1 MAELPG
7 TARVVV
13 IGGGSVGAS
22 VLYHLALKGWTD
34 CVLLERNEL
43 TSGSTWHAAGNCP
56 NASGSWSILKLQHY
70 STELYAKLGEAV
82 DYPMNYHV
90 TGSVRLAQSRDRMEE
105 FQHMASMARL
115 NGIGF
120 EVLSNEELKSVYPFI
135 ELHDLHGALWD
146 PTDGDID
153 PAQLTQALA
162 KGARDLGAEVIRF
175 CEVTGLEQ
183 RPDGSWD
190 VITNKGR
197 ITCESVVN
205 AAGYRAAELGRLVG
219 RDVPCT
225 AMAHQYLVTEGIG
238 ELAGRDAK
246 LPLLRDPDDS
256 YYLRQESDG
265 LLLGPYEWQATPHW
279 EDGLPED
286 FSFQLYPDDLGRLEW
301 YIEHACARVPL
312 LGSVGVQR
320 VVNGPIPYTPDGN
333 PLVGPAPGLRNFY
346 ECCVFSFGIVQAGGA
361 GKLMADWIVEGEP
374 EWDIWS
380 LDPRRYTDFVTQS
393 YTTAKA
399 VELYQNEYAIGYPY
413 EERPAGRP
421 AKTSPLYE
429 KLKAKGAMFGAR
441 GGWER
446 ATWFPRPEDKAE
458 QQLSFHHTN
467 WFEAVA
473 EECRSVANGVG
484 ILDLTGF
491 GRFEI
496 SGPGAAD
503 WLDGLMAGALPK
515 VGRVGLAYFCRES
528 GKIFTEMTVTRLAE
542 NRFWALGA
550 AAAEWHDRDWL
561 AAHLPDDGSVTL
573 TNETAR
579 YGTLVLTGPRSRD
592 LLATVTNCDL
602 SSEAF
607 PWMSARA
614 IEIGTA
620 RVWALRVS
628 YAGELG
634 WELHVPMENLVAVY
648 DRLWEQGEAMGL
660 RDFGLYAMES
670 LRIEKCYRS
679 WKVDFDSDY
688 SPLRASLDRFVKLDK
703 PDFVGREA
711 LLREKQ
717 QGTKD
722 RFVPF
727 LLADG
732 KTDAP
737 FCSTIWLN
745 GEAVGLVTSGGYG
758 HRLERSIAL
767 GYLRCDL
774 ANEGQEV
781 EIEILG
787 ERRRATVAREPLYD
801 PGNERLR
808 A

>member
-1 MAELPG
+1 
-7 TARVVV
+7 
-13 IGGGSVGAS
+13 
-22 VLYHLALKGWTD
+22 
-34 CVLLERNEL
+34 
-43 TSGSTWHAAGNCP
+43 
-56 NASGSWSILKLQHY
+56 
-70 STELYAKLGEAV
+70 
-82 DYPMNYHV
+82 
-90 TGSVRLAQSRDRMEE
+90 MEE
-105 FQHMASMARL
+105 FQQIASMARL
-115 NGIGF
+115 NRIGF

-197 ITCESVVN
+197 ITCEAVVN

-225 AMAHQYLVTEGIG
+225 AMSHQYLVTEGID
-238 ELAGRDAK
+238 ELTGRDQK

-256 YYLRQESDG
+256 YYLRQERDG

-301 YIEHACARVPL
+301 YIEHACARVPI

-380 LDPRRYTDFVTQS
+380 LDPRRYTDFVTKS

-399 VELYQNEYAIGYPY
+399 VELYQNEYAIGFPY

-421 AKTSPLYE
+421 AKTTPLYE
-429 KLKAKGAMFGAR
+429 KLKAQGAMFGAR

-579 YGTLVLTGPRSRD
+579 FGTLVLTGPRSRD
-592 LLATVTNCDL
+592 LLATVTLADL

-620 RVWALRVS
+620 RLWALRVS

-648 DRLWEQGEAMGL
+648 DRLWEQGEGMGL

-727 LLADG
+727 LVADG

-787 ERRRATVAREPLYD
+787 ERRRATVASEPLYD